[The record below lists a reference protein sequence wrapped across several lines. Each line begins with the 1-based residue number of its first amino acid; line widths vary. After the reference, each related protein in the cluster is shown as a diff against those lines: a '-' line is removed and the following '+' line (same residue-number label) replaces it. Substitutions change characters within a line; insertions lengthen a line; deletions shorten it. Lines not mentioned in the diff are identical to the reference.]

1 MEEQKVPP
9 IYCNYRNYVS
19 NQLVQH
25 KHFASLPRDLQFR
38 IRNNQ
43 QLNVDFGTVT
53 LIAVENYLN
62 HLYPL
67 GFRLQDSVDTMIQE
81 ELGSDRP
88 FIIHSG

>member
-1 MEEQKVPP
+1 MAEQVPP
-9 IYCNYRNYVS
+9 LVYRNYQNHVA
-19 NQLVQH
+19 NQLIQH

-67 GFRLQDSVDTMIQE
+67 GFRLQDSVDAMIQE